1 MAAILLRFPYN
12 EAPRL
17 SSMWTAPVL
26 YLYSCLNP
34 LIAIFYNLASLFP
47 MLLMAI
53 SPQRVTFL
61 ILAYFSVSV
70 KSQLPHNDQKTLEVC
85 AFVIKKV

>member
-1 MAAILLRFPYN
+1 
-12 EAPRL
+12 
-17 SSMWTAPVL
+17 
-26 YLYSCLNP
+26 
-34 LIAIFYNLASLFP
+34 

-85 AFVIKKV
+85 AFVIEKV